1 LVGAGIKVSK
11 RLFSGPTVAVV
22 GVCGT
27 AFIAPSVQQLRR
39 RGTVQAG
46 DDDGESA
53 RAPVAVL
60 VGVFD
65 SQTDYEVHVADYQL
79 VQVVRTP
86 TDTFDNAE
94 VRMVGDRQIR

>member
-1 LVGAGIKVSK
+1 MVGAGIKVSK

-46 DDDGESA
+46 DDDGESP

-60 VGVFD
+60 VGDFD
-65 SQTDYEVHVADYQL
+65 SQTDYDLTWATFL
-79 VQVVRTP
+79 VR
-86 TDTFDNAE
+86 A
-94 VRMVGDRQIR
+94 